1 VSPITSLGVSA
12 PDLQKP
18 DDPLKEK
25 IAKAV
30 PRVTVQ
36 ANLPAAIDVTLER
49 GAAISGMV
57 IFDDGSAASGL
68 EVHRLVRKKDEWV
81 PMRSGPFEAYSL
93 ARTDDRGAYRISGLP
108 AQEYL
113 IEVDFSLSQMTYEFD
128 GHGYTGTSSSVG
140 YSVPIYSGGRWR
152 KRDAVPF
159 SLVPGEDRAGADI
172 QIPLSQLHTVRGA
185 ITAAHDGH
193 VVNSGSVS
201 LLHADDKS
209 QAASTRLT
217 KDDNG
222 FSFSFVPE
230 GDYILRVT
238 GAADIE
244 FEEIPNPPHSV
255 PQTRTEEHML
265 HRYGETDQ
273 ALHVDG
279 EISELTVTVPELRE
293 RRK

>member
-1 VSPITSLGVSA
+1 
-12 PDLQKP
+12 
-18 DDPLKEK
+18 
-25 IAKAV
+25 
-30 PRVTVQ
+30 
-36 ANLPAAIDVTLER
+36 
-49 GAAISGMV
+49 M
-57 IFDDGSAASGL
+57 
-68 EVHRLVRKKDEWV
+68 
-81 PMRSGPFEAYSL
+81 
-93 ARTDDRGAYRISGLP
+93 
-108 AQEYL
+108 
-113 IEVDFSLSQMTYEFD
+113 
-128 GHGYTGTSSSVG
+128 
-140 YSVPIYSGGRWR
+140 
-152 KRDAVPF
+152 
-159 SLVPGEDRAGADI
+159 
-172 QIPLSQLHTVRGA
+172 

-238 GAADIE
+238 GAAAIE

-279 EISELTVTVPELRE
+279 EISGLTVTVPELRE
-293 RRK
+293 TQVNPSQSMFGGCGNQVMSKRKATMAQKEVEILLASFGYSVIDLGNLRDGGLIQQAGGPLAGRDLLEGGESHK